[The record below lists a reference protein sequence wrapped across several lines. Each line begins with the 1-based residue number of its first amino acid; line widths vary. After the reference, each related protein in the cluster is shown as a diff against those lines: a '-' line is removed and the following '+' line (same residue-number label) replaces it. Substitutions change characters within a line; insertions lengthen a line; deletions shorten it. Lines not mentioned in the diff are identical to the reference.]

1 MVRSENLATG
11 FNSSVNSKRAHPPPP
26 PGICHFVLEKLQMP
40 QSGDGRLYKNP
51 TVGLKNRVQTPH
63 RGTTQ
68 RLPVFQ

>member
-11 FNSSVNSKRAHPPPP
+11 FNSSVNSKRAHPPP
-26 PGICHFVLEKLQMP
+26 GICHFELEKLQMP

-63 RGTTQ
+63 RGITQ
-68 RLPVFQ
+68 TLPVFL